1 MDFDI
6 NLMYIYKAIDL
17 FAGIGGIRLG
27 FEQAFRDQIKFV
39 FSCEIDEFCC
49 LTYKLNFG
57 ENPKADI
64 KEVITKDI
72 PDFDILLAGFPC
84 QAFSIAGYRE
94 GFNDERGNLF
104 FYIRDII
111 REKKPL
117 CFLLENVKH
126 LKNHD
131 KSRTFNTIEDILRNE
146 LGYTI
151 YYTILDA
158 SLFRLPQKR
167 KRIYIV
173 GFREDIKFKF
183 PEGEN
188 RNVRIGNILE
198 KDVNTKYFLSQQYL
212 NTLKNHRTRHKAKG
226 HGFGYQVIG
235 RKEVANTI
243 VCGGMGKERN
253 LVKDTI
259 KYDAWRPGDDPLK
272 KKNNEGIRKMTEREW
287 ARLQGFPDSFIFPV
301 SMTQAYKQLA
311 NSVPVPVIKA
321 IAIEMKQSLE
331 RFYAN
336 NAHIAE
342 FKKAM
347 IQE

>member
-1 MDFDI
+1 MQ
-6 NLMYIYKAIDL
+6 NNYRAIDL

-27 FEQAFRDQIKFV
+27 FQQAFKDTIEFV
-39 FSCEIDEFCC
+39 FSCERDEYCC
-49 LTYKLNFG
+49 KTYMANYS
-57 ENPKADI
+57 ENPKGDI
-64 KEVITKDI
+64 KIINKKKL

-84 QAFSIAGYRE
+84 QSFSIAGYRK
-94 GFNDERGNLF
+94 GFKDERGNMF
-104 FYIRDII
+104 FYIEKIL
-111 REKKPL
+111 REKRPL
-117 CFLLENVKH
+117 CFLLENVKN

-131 KSRTFNTIEDILRNE
+131 KGRTFNTIEDILSNE

-158 SLFRLPQKR
+158 SLYGLPQKR
-167 KRIYIV
+167 KRLYIV

-183 PEGEN
+183 PKGVEGSVKIN
-188 RNVRIGNILE
+188 DILE
-198 KDVNTKYFLSQQYL
+198 KDVNIKYYLSQQYL
-212 NTLKNHRTRHKAKG
+212 NTLKNHRERHESKG

-259 KYDAWRPGDDPLK
+259 KYDRWKTGDDPFK

-287 ARLQGFPDSFIFPV
+287 ARLQGFPNSFKFPV

-321 IAIEMKQSLE
+321 LAIEMKKSLE
-331 RFYAN
+331 CFYAN
-336 NAHIAE
+336 NANTIE